1 MAIEGLPTI
10 EKLQDVNTNAD
21 VFNEVITSDQDV
33 TINVATDG
41 ETKKTLTGFENEFD
55 ASRQDFVNQGQESI
69 NQFEA
74 DGQQSLDNFNT
85 EQLAALA
92 NAGYSVAGNFT
103 DGVTQLNSRS
113 EAVYYAGDPLN
124 NNRYDGFY
132 VWTGSFP
139 HTVTAG
145 SSPEGNLSWAY
156 AAGGYT
162 RETDA
167 ILFMGKEINND
178 ISIPTHVN
186 GLSYKPTIGTGV
198 TVTVPPETDW
208 KIIGETE

>member
-10 EKLQDVNTNAD
+10 DDLKDIKTNAD
-21 VFNEVITSDQDV
+21 VFNEVITSDQDE

-41 ETKKTLTGFENEFD
+41 ETKKTLTGLENEFD
-55 ASRQDFVNQGQESI
+55 ASRQEFVNQGQATI
-69 NQFEA
+69 DQFEA
-74 DGQQSLDNFNT
+74 DGQQSLDNFDA

-92 NAGYSVAGNFT
+92 NVGYSVAGNFT
-103 DGVTQLNSRS
+103 DGVAQLNNRS

-124 NNRYDGFY
+124 NNRYNGFY

-167 ILFMGKEINND
+167 ILFMGKEVNND
-178 ISIPTHVN
+178 ISIPTHSN
-186 GLSYKPTIGTGV
+186 GISYKPEIAAGV
-198 TVTVPPETDW
+198 TVTVPPGTDW